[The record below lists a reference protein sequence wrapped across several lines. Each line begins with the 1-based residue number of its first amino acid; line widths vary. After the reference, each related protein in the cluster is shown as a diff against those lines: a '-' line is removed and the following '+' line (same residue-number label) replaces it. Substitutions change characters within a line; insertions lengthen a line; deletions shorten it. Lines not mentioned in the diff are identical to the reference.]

1 LPTTFLLWSGLL
13 SDGSEKSLATGE
25 DKLGNLYRPFPAA
38 DGSTGGGAQL
48 LPGGAGLA
56 LDDGLAAMAGD
67 GAGELVIKAIIFNR
81 RAVTHHALLF

>member
-1 LPTTFLLWSGLL
+1 M

-38 DGSTGGGAQL
+38 DGSTGVGAQL
-48 LPGGAGLA
+48 LAGGAGLA
-56 LDDGLAAMAGD
+56 LDDGFAPMAGD

-81 RAVTHHALLF
+81 QTLLTTPFNFNRR